1 MNYST
6 GFNLPGSS
14 REYRSH
20 KKMELTKSLEEAL
33 SIALYLNNRRGLND
47 RDPSGYTGIAF
58 VIEGLVD
65 RP

>member
-1 MNYST
+1 
-6 GFNLPGSS
+6 
-14 REYRSH
+14 
-20 KKMELTKSLEEAL
+20 MELTKSLEEAL